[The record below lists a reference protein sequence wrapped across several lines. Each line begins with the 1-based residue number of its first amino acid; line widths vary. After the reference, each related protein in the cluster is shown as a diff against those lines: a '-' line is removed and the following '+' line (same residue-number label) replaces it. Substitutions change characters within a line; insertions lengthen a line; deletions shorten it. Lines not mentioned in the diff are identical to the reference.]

1 LRKDGQASDIAMITS
16 EEQGISMIDV
26 YGGNSPNVIKVLVA
40 LEECALDYERLPLD
54 IMKGEQFS
62 PEFLAISP
70 NNRIPAIIDHN
81 PADGG
86 EPLSLFESGAILLY
100 LADKT
105 GMLIPRD
112 ARTRAAVIAWVMWQM
127 GGQGPMLGQAH
138 HFRLYTPEKIPYAIE
153 RYTKETARLYR
164 VLDTR
169 LADREY
175 LAGDYSI
182 ADIACWPWILFRD
195 YHGIELEDYPNVAG
209 WFAQFGARAAVKKA
223 LGDFTLPPAPV
234 MDQETKRILFNIK

>member
-1 LRKDGQASDIAMITS
+1 
-16 EEQGISMIDV
+16 MIDV
-26 YGGNSPNVIKVLVA
+26 YGGKSPNVIKVLIA
-40 LEECALDYERLPLD
+40 LEECALDYRRLPLD
-54 IMKGEQFS
+54 IMKGEQFT

-70 NNRIPAIIDHN
+70 NNRIPAIIDHK

-105 GMLIPRD
+105 GMLIPKD
-112 ARTRAAVIAWVMWQM
+112 ARARSAVIAWVMWQM

-153 RYTKETARLYR
+153 RYTKEAARLYR

-175 LAGDYSI
+175 LAGAYSI
-182 ADIACWPWILFRD
+182 ADIACFPWILFRD
-195 YHGIELEDYPNVAG
+195 YHGIDLADYPNVERWFTHIAG
-209 WFAQFGARAAVKKA
+209 RPTVKKA
-223 LGDFTLPPAPV
+223 LGDFTLPPAPI
-234 MDQETKRILFNIK
+234 MDDETKRILFNLK